1 MLLFRGIDRLLGI
14 KGKRGYGISIAAARG
29 DKIETYCSGSGRYG
43 QDFPVNPDMLFQA
56 GSVSKPL
63 FALTLLRYVDTGR
76 IDLDADIS
84 GVLGDFVK
92 KPPMTFPALLSHTAG
107 YSVGGFMGY
116 RADAPPLSLED
127 VIAGFESSKGFIRK
141 RVGSE
146 LRLKHTPELIFKVDH
161 SLEYGRHIDEIIET
175 LEYSDDNTDGS
186 DGNNE

>member
-1 MLLFRGIDRLLGI
+1 MGKGYRPDRIGEEIRKIISDMLLHGLKDPRLDSM
-14 KGKRGYGISIAAARG
+14 ISITA
-29 DKIETYCSGSGRYG
+29 
-43 QDFPVNPDMLFQA
+43 
-56 GSVSKPL
+56 
-63 FALTLLRYVDTGR
+63 VDVTSDY
-76 IDLDADIS
+76 IYATVYFT
-84 GVLGDFVK
+84 VLG
-92 KPPMTFPALLSHTAG
+92 MGAG
-107 YSVGGFMGY
+107 TSEE
-116 RADAPPLSLED
+116 ALED